1 MKTTNRPL
9 IELTDSQVI
18 KEIYNSQ
25 VKINS
30 NIKIGDITRDRYGK
44 YYVANFLG
52 REGYASCMFIDRAW
66 LSAHFGTAMLWFKK
80 DGGIKYYPSNKSKRK
95 QING

>member
-1 MKTTNRPL
+1 MKIANRPL
-9 IELTDSQVI
+9 IELTDTQVI

-25 VKINS
+25 VKVNP
-30 NIKIGDITRDRYGK
+30 NIKISDITRDKYGK
-44 YYVANFLG
+44 HYIANFLG

-80 DGGIKYYPSNKSKRK
+80 DGGIKYYPSDKSKRK
-95 QING
+95 HNNG